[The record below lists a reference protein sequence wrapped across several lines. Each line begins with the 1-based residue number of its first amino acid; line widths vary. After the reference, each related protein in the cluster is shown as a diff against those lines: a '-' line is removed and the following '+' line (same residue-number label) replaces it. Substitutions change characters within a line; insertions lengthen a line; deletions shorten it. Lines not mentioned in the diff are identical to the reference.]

1 MCVCV
6 CVCDNDNYVST
17 AEWVGPCAGQVNGV
31 GEREREKGKENKA
44 RDRHMKVD
52 LDGHE
57 DAREDDV
64 ASVWRVT

>member
-1 MCVCV
+1 MVLGR
-6 CVCDNDNYVST
+6 
-17 AEWVGPCAGQVNGV
+17 ER
-31 GEREREKGKENKA
+31 EREREKGKENKA